1 MGSGLILDTNAL
13 SAWADGIQDAGIKL
27 NQADSIKIPSIALG
41 EFLFGIQQSR
51 DRLEYL
57 EFLNEHLPSV
67 EIVSVSEETAK
78 HYSEVRL
85 ELKKIGKP
93 IPVND
98 TWIAAVAR
106 QLNEPI
112 LTNDRHFDHVEK
124 IEVLNF

>member
-1 MGSGLILDTNAL
+1 MILDTNAL
-13 SAWADGIQDAGIKL
+13 SAWADEKL
-27 NQADSIKIPSIALG
+27 PSSNILWEAESLVIPVIVLG
-41 EFLFGIQQSR
+41 EFLFGIEQSR
-51 DRLEYL
+51 DRKEY
-57 EFLNEHLPSV
+57 EAFLQKITP
-67 EIVSVSEETAK
+67 IVKYVDITPETARL
-78 HYSEVRL
+78 YSEVRL